1 MWVWQESR
9 SQGLDGLSKTW
20 HVSGAQDTLL
30 QWESGCHNLIQ
41 SPLNWN
47 PSRTGI
53 MPYLALHH
61 QHTTCATVHSPDSSW
76 SPPNISSTVNVH
88 IIQVGGEENSFG
100 VAAVDCLLIGIF
112 APSPAAHPPPPWP
125 HAIIS
130 PQGHLTSGECTHQLW
145 TSQLFIQ
152 ELWVHFRCI
161 CKPDAAVGTQCVW
174 WEIKTTE
181 ADAPL
186 FVRCQKFNRE
196 EKEHNHCFLRNKDES
211 CPKWRMGRALVLKCS
226 FKWPLVCGGYRWRAE
241 WEWRGF

>member
-112 APSPAAHPPPPWP
+112 APSPAAHPPPHGPMLLSAPKGTWP
-125 HAIIS
+125 VGNAHTSYELHSYSFRSYECIS
-130 PQGHLTSGECTHQLW
+130 DVFANLMLQ
-145 TSQLFIQ
+145 
-152 ELWVHFRCI
+152 
-161 CKPDAAVGTQCVW
+161 
-174 WEIKTTE
+174 
-181 ADAPL
+181 
-186 FVRCQKFNRE
+186 
-196 EKEHNHCFLRNKDES
+196 
-211 CPKWRMGRALVLKCS
+211 
-226 FKWPLVCGGYRWRAE
+226 
-241 WEWRGF
+241 